1 MWGGSIMDGAE
12 REFVEG
18 LKRCFSGV
26 KDPRVVPRCDHE
38 LLDIVAI
45 ALLAVLCGAED
56 WPDIEL
62 FGQTRE
68 EWLQTFLKLP
78 NGIPSHDTF
87 RRVFG
92 LLERN
97 QFAQALFQWTQAL
110 HESTGGKL
118 ISIDGKALRRSLNRK
133 SGKAMLHLVTAWASE
148 NGLTLGQVACEE
160 KSNEITAIPEL
171 LKLLSLKGCTVTI
184 DAMGCQKE
192 IAAQI
197 REQKGHYV
205 LALKGNQSGLQ
216 EDVQQL
222 FIEAIDTD
230 FAETKHDVYET
241 CETAHGRTDE
251 RTCHVLEIPRD
262 HPQRAAWK
270 DLRTAIAVASQ
281 RRVNDQDTCE
291 TRFYITSHS
300 PRAKLLAGHSPTL
313 EHRKQS
319 ALGAGCHV
327 WGRSTTPTRPQ
338 RSRQLRRRPTI
349 GHQPAPPRNF
359 QQARRQEQTTP
370 LRTRS
375 ILLTQ
380 SPTHRQVLMRRPWA
394 IDRN

>member
-1 MWGGSIMDGAE
+1 MDDVE
-12 REFVEG
+12 REFIDG
-18 LKRCFSGV
+18 LKACFADL
-26 KDPRVVPRCDHE
+26 KDPRVVARCDHR
-38 LLDIVAI
+38 LLDLVAM

-62 FGQTRE
+62 FGTSRKD
-68 EWLQTFLKLP
+68 WLQTFLELP

-92 LLERN
+92 ALQRN

-110 HESTGGKL
+110 HEATGGKL
-118 ISIDGKALRRSLNRK
+118 ISIDGKALRRSLARK

-171 LKLLSLKGCTVTI
+171 LKLLSLQGSTVTI

-216 EDVQQL
+216 EDVQEL
-222 FIEAIDTD
+222 FIQAIDTD
-230 FAETKHDVYET
+230 FAETSHDVYET
-241 CETAHGRTDE
+241 RETAHGRTDE
-251 RTCHVLEIPRD
+251 RTCHVLEIPKD

-270 DLRTAIAVASQ
+270 DLRTAIAVTSQ
-281 RRVNDQDTCE
+281 RTVDGHETCE
-291 TRFYITSHS
+291 TRYYISSHA
-300 PRAKLLAGHSPTL
+300 PRAKPLAL
-313 EHRKQS
+313 
-319 ALGAGCHV
+319 AI
-327 WGRSTTPTRPQ
+327 
-338 RSRQLRRRPTI
+338 RRHWSIENSQHWVLDVTF
-349 GHQPAPPRNF
+349 GEDQ
-359 QQARRQEQTTP
+359 RRQQ
-370 LRTRS
+370 
-375 ILLTQ
+375 
-380 SPTHRQVLMRRPWA
+380 
-394 IDRN
+394 DRNGAANFAAVRRLAISLLRQETTNKRGAKNKRLHCALDPSYLLKVLHTAKF